1 MLYVYKG
8 RKYALGEYRNAFKN
22 FFKDELKD
30 GKTLYIDMISGK
42 KRLINQMPL
51 LQQEQV

>member
-1 MLYVYKG
+1 MLYIYKG

-42 KRLINQMPL
+42 KRD
-51 LQQEQV
+51 